1 MTNPNNHDKLC
12 GCNDSDHREMFALVD
27 KFHRPTD
34 KDELRK
40 QYPISTFTGATQDEL
55 IEFVLGYADQR
66 VKETVALNRI
76 ELAQDI
82 KHRHWAND
90 NLRDAYLD
98 AVIEVGREQLATLKE
113 SKDE

>member
-27 KFHRPTD
+27 KFHRPTN

-55 IEFVLGYADQR
+55 IEFVLGYANQR
-66 VKETVALNRI
+66 VEAEKTAFIAGCVMHGMPDEDVEIYTKAF
-76 ELAQDI
+76 D
-82 KHRHWAND
+82 KWK
-90 NLRDAYLD
+90 
-98 AVIEVGREQLATLKE
+98 ATLKE
-113 SKDE
+113 SKDEPTHF